1 MVKYIF
7 KENFFL
13 FKNIV
18 LIIWYSKFFLNY
30 YITKKKAVQK
40 SAEFSNI
47 WKKKLKLDLL
57 DQKDWRKIHVSDNL
71 FKNTYYRKLYNFV
84 ILKKAIKI
92 LIAEKKY
99 DLLDIGSYTNMFLP
113 LFKPFKNIFLS
124 DLSPLA
130 NKNKK
135 KIKFFLL
142 NGKDL

>member
-7 KENFFL
+7 KENFFYL
-13 FKNIV
+13 KNIV
-18 LIIWYSKFFLNY
+18 LIIWYSKLFLNY

-57 DQKDWRKIHVSDNL
+57 DQKDWRKIHVTDNL

-92 LIAEKKY
+92 LIAEK
-99 DLLDIGSYTNMFLP
+99 NM
-113 LFKPFKNIFLS
+113 IC
-124 DLSPLA
+124 
-130 NKNKK
+130 
-135 KIKFFLL
+135 
-142 NGKDL
+142 